1 MATRDTG
8 GQQKATRSRE
18 ETDEVEASVDAEGTE
33 RREQMS
39 EDVDSIL
46 DEIDGVLESN
56 AEEFVRSYVQKGG
69 VDGFVPHLGGSRWQ
83 TPSIARTAVSCGRRR
98 SSPGTG
104 RRWTGWRST
113 ADGMHRNGTWPPA
126 GQEKDLLGAVTQSAS
141 TYRPGTSGALTAAR

>member
-56 AEEFVRSYVQKGG
+56 AEEFVRGYVQKGG
-69 VDGFVPHLGGSRWQ
+69 
-83 TPSIARTAVSCGRRR
+83 
-98 SSPGTG
+98 
-104 RRWTGWRST
+104 
-113 ADGMHRNGTWPPA
+113 
-126 GQEKDLLGAVTQSAS
+126 E
-141 TYRPGTSGALTAAR
+141 